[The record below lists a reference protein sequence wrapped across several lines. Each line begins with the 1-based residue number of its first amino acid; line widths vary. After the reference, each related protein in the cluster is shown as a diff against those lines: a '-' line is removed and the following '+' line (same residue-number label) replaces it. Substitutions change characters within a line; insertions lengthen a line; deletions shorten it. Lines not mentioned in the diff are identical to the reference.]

1 MASILVTLFEYHT
14 SAVAVFMVRC
24 ATSNMGSP
32 IMLCD
37 VANVANEL
45 LGLW

>member
-1 MASILVTLFEYHT
+1 MASILAVLFEFHT
-14 SAVAVFMVRC
+14 SAAAVFMVRC
-24 ATSNMGSP
+24 ATNNIGSP

>member
-1 MASILVTLFEYHT
+1 MASILATLFEYHT
-14 SAVAVFMVRC
+14 LAAAVFMVRC
-24 ATSNMGSP
+24 ATSDLGSP

-37 VANVANEL
+37 VANAANEL